1 MTTNKNILR
10 LNGLPSIPFPNT
22 GGNPGE
28 TGISYWFPKIIKGTN
43 LESVND
49 TSKIIIISRTDNL
62 ITYALFPNNEF
73 KEGDYVLY
81 KNEKSKTI
89 DFKKIIKVEALNI
102 QDQKHEFLLDDG
114 NEFSMPILKSNTL
127 GKQK

>member
-22 GGNPGE
+22 GGKPGE
-28 TGISYWFPKIIKGTN
+28 TGISYWFPKIIKATN
-43 LESVND
+43 LESVDD
-49 TSKIIIISRTDNL
+49 TSKIIIISRTDNS

-89 DFKKIIKVEALNI
+89 DFKKIIKVETLNI
-102 QDQKHEFLLDDG
+102 QKPTHEFLLDDNNG
-114 NEFSMPILKSNTL
+114 FSMPILKSNTL